1 MFQSALRS
9 PELEMA
15 LAWHLVSAGFLCS
28 GKSILAA
35 LCAGVVGG
43 PFLRSVT
50 PCFRCRG
57 AGAHGAI
64 GRELGG
70 GRQSNCSA
78 QWSLATDTAYITLSQ
93 RDNQYSARPYTIP
106 AKLPCQIRAI
116 AVTSSTSLAAAS
128 TPGSAS
134 ARLRRAGTSSYEP
147 CARRAAFHID
157 TIAA

>member
-1 MFQSALRS
+1 
-9 PELEMA
+9 MA
-15 LAWHLVSAGFLCS
+15 LAWHLVSAAFSCS
-28 GKSILAA
+28 GKSIVAA
-35 LCAGVVGG
+35 LCAGLVVG
-43 PFLRSVT
+43 PFLRPVT
-50 PCFRCRG
+50 PCFRGRG
-57 AGAHGAI
+57 AGSHFADWQAW
-64 GRELGG
+64 GG
-70 GRQSNCSA
+70 GDVNRQTLLQCA
-78 QWSLATDTAYITLSQ
+78 VVARDRYGYITLSQ